1 MVAKAYAKY
10 LRISPRKVK
19 IVCDMIRGQDVK
31 TARAR
36 RIERFL
42 TADAGGLN
50 LLFA

>member
-1 MVAKAYAKY
+1 MLFRRTEK
-10 LRISPRKVK
+10 
-19 IVCDMIRGQDVK
+19 DVK
-31 TARAR
+31 TGRAR